1 AQWWLLALSTFP
13 ALSRPRRAC
22 LYKPLA
28 VHCSTTSSP
37 PLDPTSPSPPIK
49 MSFNAGRSPSAT
61 NHAYGYQQQQFQ
73 SGFASGAQYQA
84 GLQAGVSGAGLPQGG
99 YTADFEQGYQAG
111 LQQLQ
116 QQQLQLQQQ
125 QLQQQQ
131 GLGSGF
137 GQRYLA
143 PAEIQQQLAG
153 KPAFYDNIRGI
164 FYDGK
169 RAWYYDNSGA
179 PGARNSYSSGS
190 VITAIEQGPTGT
202 VIRIGNGTQGNLE
215 EHRNHPSSV
224 YYNTPLAL

>member
-1 AQWWLLALSTFP
+1 SLLTPHLVSS
-13 ALSRPRRAC
+13 SR
-22 LYKPLA
+22 L
-28 VHCSTTSSP
+28 VTTSAMA
-37 PLDPTSPSPPIK
+37 I
-49 MSFNAGRSPSAT
+49 NAGRSASSS
-61 NHAYGYQQQQFQ
+61 NQNYGYQQQYNA
-73 SGFASGAQYQA
+73 GFASGAQYQA
-84 GLQAGVSGAGLPQGG
+84 GLQAGSTGAALPAGG
-99 YTADFEQGYQAG
+99 YTAEYEAGYRQGLQQ

-116 QQQLQLQQQ
+116 QQQIAQQQ
-125 QLQQQQ
+125 QQSQLI
-131 GLGSGF
+131 GAGY

-143 PAEIQQQLAG
+143 PAEIQAQLAG

-164 FYDGK
+164 YYDGK